1 MQALTKGSELNFML
15 DMWLQDAILERQSA
29 DPPAEAQHP
38 LVQGCRAI
46 VAPYVNN
53 VYANLDMPA
62 IDFLVLL
69 RLGHTHALTLCICSY
84 VSVYLRSRRVF
95 VLGPSHRIYLDGCA
109 VSAFSQVD
117 TPLGAIPVDTKG
129 TYCSFVPY
137 SVVNELLATSYFTVM
152 PAQVD
157 KNEHSIEMQFPYLR
171 KVFEK

>member
-69 RLGHTHALTLCICSY
+69 RLGHTHAFTYAAAVFLSLA
-84 VSVYLRSRRVF
+84 RR
-95 VLGPSHRIYLDGCA
+95 IAYTWMA
-109 VSAFSQVD
+109 V
-117 TPLGAIPVDTKG
+117 P
-129 TYCSFVPY
+129 
-137 SVVNELLATSYFTVM
+137 
-152 PAQVD
+152 
-157 KNEHSIEMQFPYLR
+157 
-171 KVFEK
+171 